1 MPKKMCPKYGLDPV
15 QEVATCSFTQ
25 EQTEHLLNE
34 LGLSRETSREII
46 TARLLKLAGKY
57 LWLRNQYH
65 EKSSV
70 AQQNATLKDIADS
83 AGELAAGL
91 DRLGRKLSSMDMEA
105 EWQLLLRAPHLHH
118 LAEQIAHM
126 ADKVA
131 SLADCGNKAWLDGKA
146 RSGPPPRIPVYR
158 MVAELA
164 SLYEEFSGKPL
175 SHNPKIKTAYDGR
188 PHSQAGSFMVTF
200 FDIVDPSVPHTS
212 ISTAIASI
220 VRSRKARKQRAP
232 VEESPAPI
240 RE

>member
-1 MPKKMCPKYGLDPV
+1 MPKKMYPKYGLDPV

-105 EWQLLLRAPHLHH
+105 EW
-118 LAEQIAHM
+118 
-126 ADKVA
+126 
-131 SLADCGNKAWLDGKA
+131 
-146 RSGPPPRIPVYR
+146 
-158 MVAELA
+158 
-164 SLYEEFSGKPL
+164 
-175 SHNPKIKTAYDGR
+175 
-188 PHSQAGSFMVTF
+188 
-200 FDIVDPSVPHTS
+200 
-212 ISTAIASI
+212 
-220 VRSRKARKQRAP
+220 
-232 VEESPAPI
+232 
-240 RE
+240 